1 MEPLTSASTT
11 RQGDRLGPLP
21 YFSVGLAWFA
31 FLMFALKVRLVEPV
45 FLWVLTQGLLVEQ
58 ISTGF
63 WSSRAV
69 LFAAYMAAGFIA
81 WWIIERPGRD
91 PGHVWRRAVL
101 AWLGIQILYC
111 AVATALVQAGI
122 LYE

>member
-1 MEPLTSASTT
+1 METLASVTDQSGDT
-11 RQGDRLGPLP
+11 RAGPAP
-21 YFSVGLAWFA
+21 YLLVGLLWFA

-58 ISTGF
+58 ISSGF

-69 LFAAYMAAGFIA
+69 LFAAYMAAGLIA